1 MHRSMNSTEVLS
13 KTYSRVKIAESSIRQ
28 GSPISRPFSSR
39 SKNSG
44 DSLLHE
50 TLIAKNKKLSMMI
63 RTVHTYMTNIE
74 EMDWIMN

>member
-44 DSLLHE
+44 DGLLH
-50 TLIAKNKKLSMMI
+50 
-63 RTVHTYMTNIE
+63 
-74 EMDWIMN
+74 